1 MAVDLNGLSVAELNA
16 LVDQAKARIEQVKK
30 QQYSELRRTLEAQAR
45 EAGFDIYDL
54 FTARSGKSVSSSGS
68 GSSSGDAASK
78 RAVAP
83 KYCNPDDKSKTW
95 TGRGKRPHWVRDA
108 LAKGADLDSLAI
120 K

>member
-1 MAVDLNGLSVAELNA
+1 MAVDLNGLSIAELNA

-30 QQYSELRRTLEAQAR
+30 QQYSDLRRNLEAQAR

-54 FTARSGKSVSSSGS
+54 FTARGGKAAATG
-68 GSSSGDAASK
+68 GGDAASK

-83 KYCNPDDKSKTW
+83 KYRNPDDKNKTW

-108 LAKGADLDSLAI
+108 LAKGADLESLAI

>member
-1 MAVDLNGLSVAELNA
+1 MAVDLEGLSVAELNS
-16 LVDQAKARIEQVKK
+16 LVDQAKARVEQLKK

-54 FTARSGKSVSSSGS
+54 FTPRGS
-68 GSSSGDAASK
+68 KPAAAASGDASAK

-83 KYCNPDDKSKTW
+83 KYRNPDDATKTW

-108 LAKGADLDSLAI
+108 LAKGAALDSLAI

>member
-1 MAVDLNGLSVAELNA
+1 MAVDLNGMSVSELSA
-16 LVDQAKARIEQVKK
+16 LVDQAKARIEQLKK

-54 FTARSGKSVSSSGS
+54 FTPRAGKAGSASNSSSES
-68 GSSSGDAASK
+68 AAK

-83 KYCNPDDKSKTW
+83 KYRNPDDKSKTW

-108 LAKGADLDSLAI
+108 LAKGAALDSLAI

>member
-1 MAVDLNGLSVAELNA
+1 MAVDLNGLSVAELGA
-16 LVDQAKARIEQVKK
+16 LVDQAKARIEQLKK

-54 FTARSGKSVSSSGS
+54 FTPRGKSAASSG
-68 GSSSGDAASK
+68 GGNDASAK

-83 KYCNPDDKSKTW
+83 KYHNPDDKSKTW